1 MIDLGLS
8 QATEAWL
15 TLALVAGM
23 LVLFTRET
31 FATEVIAIG
40 GAAFVL
46 LLGIVSYEDATGVL
60 SNSAPWTIVMMFL
73 LMGGLVR
80 TGALDW
86 LTRLAEKHVDDRP
99 VIAVIA
105 IFAAIAAASAFLNN
119 TPVVVLMMPVMMA
132 LARRLGVAPSKFLI
146 PLSYA
151 AILGGTITLIGTS
164 TNLLVDG
171 VARQKEMVPFTM
183 FEIAPMGLVHVLVG
197 GLYMLLIGRHL
208 LPDRTSMGALLGDK
222 RKMKFFTEVAL
233 PEGSGLIGQP
243 VLEVELF
250 KREGMR
256 VIDVLRGDASL
267 RRDLGAAV
275 LAAGDRVVLRTE
287 MAELMSLQHNADLR
301 MVDKLSSVQTE
312 TVEVLISPGCRMI
325 GRSLGDLR
333 LRRRYGVYVLAAH
346 RRNQNIGR
354 KLDDLVVVV
363 GDTLLLE
370 GAPGDIARLAA
381 DMDLVDVTKPTIRP
395 FRRSKAPIAVGA
407 MAAVVGLAA
416 FDVAPILLLAT
427 LAVAVML
434 LSRAIDPDEAFS
446 FIEGRLMALIFAML
460 VVGVALD
467 RSGAVQLLVDAVAP
481 VLQGVPPQIA
491 LLAVYLL
498 GSVLTETVSNN
509 AVAVILTPVAIQLGH
524 TLGIDPRPL
533 VVAVMFSASAS
544 FATPIGYQTNTLV
557 YGPGGY
563 HFSDYLKVGVPLNLL
578 LAGVATFVIP
588 LIWPLIPAPVAP

>member
-8 QATEAWL
+8 QTMEAWL
-15 TLALVAGM
+15 TLALVVGM
-23 LVLFTRET
+23 LVLFMRET
-31 FATEVIAIG
+31 FATEVTAIG
-40 GAAFVL
+40 GAAVL
-46 LLGIVSYEDATGVL
+46 LMLGIVPYKEATAVL

-99 VIAVIA
+99 VIAVMA

-132 LARRLGVAPSKFLI
+132 LARRIGVAPSKFLI

-151 AILGGTITLIGTS
+151 AILGGTVTLIGTS

-171 VARQKEMVPFTM
+171 VARQKGMEPFTM
-183 FEIAPMGLVHVLVG
+183 FEISGMGLVHVLVG
-197 GLYMLLIGRHL
+197 GAYMLLIGRHL

-243 VLEVELF
+243 VLEAELF

-267 RRDLGAAV
+267 RRDLAGAV

-287 MAELMSLQHNADLR
+287 MAELMSLQQNTDLR

-325 GRSLGDLR
+325 GRSLGELR

-370 GAPGDIARLAA
+370 GAPEDIARLAA
-381 DMDLVDVTKPTIRP
+381 DMDLVDVTKPTIRA
-395 FRRSKAPIAVGA
+395 FRRTKAPIAVGA
-407 MAAVVGLAA
+407 MAAVVALAA

-427 LAVAVML
+427 LAVAVIL
-434 LSRAIDPDEAFS
+434 LTRAIDPDEAFS

-460 VVGVALD
+460 VVGVGLE
-467 RSGAVQLLVDAVAP
+467 RSGAVLLLVDAVAP
-481 VLQGVPPQIA
+481 YLQGLSPH
-491 LLAVYLL
+491 LTLFAVFLL
-498 GSVLTETVSNN
+498 GSVLTESVSNN
-509 AVAVILTPVAIQLGH
+509 AVAVILTPIAIQLGQS
-524 TLGIDPRPL
+524 LGLDPRPL

-578 LAGVATFVIP
+578 LAIVGTFVIP
-588 LIWPLIPAPVAP
+588 LIWPLVP